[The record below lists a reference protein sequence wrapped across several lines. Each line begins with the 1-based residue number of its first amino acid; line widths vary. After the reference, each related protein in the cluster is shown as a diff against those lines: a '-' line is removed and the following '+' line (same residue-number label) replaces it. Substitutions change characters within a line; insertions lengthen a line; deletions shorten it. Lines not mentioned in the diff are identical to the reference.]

1 MRIVKN
7 YRNNDK
13 LRESLNRLTE
23 KTFGFNFEDWYKNGF
38 WNDKYIPY
46 SIVEDE
52 SVVANV
58 SVNIIDINDH
68 GVLKYYIQLRTVM
81 TDENYRNRG
90 YIRTLINDLFK
101 DYGEKADGFYLFAN
115 DEVLNFYPKFGFVAA
130 KEYQYSKEVDV
141 ISEKTVIS
149 MPMDN

>member
-68 GVLKYYIQLRTVM
+68 GVLKYYIQLGTVM

-90 YIRTLINDLFK
+90 YIRTLINDIFILFSNK
-101 DYGEKADGFYLFAN
+101 GL
-115 DEVLNFYPKFGFVAA
+115 
-130 KEYQYSKEVDV
+130 
-141 ISEKTVIS
+141 
-149 MPMDN
+149 